1 MEREIYVPIQGP
13 PSGPPPSKDIF
24 INLGEEKIRELVKV
38 FYEEI
43 ESSSIRSM
51 FPETL
56 NESIVKSADFMV
68 QVLGGPPYYNQK
80 YGPPRMRMRH
90 FPFIIDE
97 KARRAWLGCYKK
109 ALERVQIPERESKL
123 IWDFLVDFSAW
134 MVNSK

>member
-24 INLGEEKIRELVKV
+24 INLGEEKIRELVQV

-56 NESIVKSADFMV
+56 NESIAKSADFMV